1 MEYRENV
8 VYDGVAVCAC
18 SWHDWSETGEEC
30 LRWMNRN
37 GDNCRC
43 RCIVATAVSIVS
55 CVSGGYAGG
64 FFSGGG
70 ENVGGPRRFGGWVSF
85 FYCGGGFNERKA
97 RKGNRLGGRFTSP

>member
-1 MEYRENV
+1 MGYRENV
-8 VYDGVAVCAC
+8 VYDGVAVGAC

-64 FFSGGG
+64 SYAGRAEIDGAL
-70 ENVGGPRRFGGWVSF
+70 RS
-85 FYCGGGFNERKA
+85 
-97 RKGNRLGGRFTSP
+97 LGSWIPCY